1 MNKSYIRL
9 STNFQCLC
17 TRMYT
22 YIRATGIDMFIQQS
36 RALRG
41 AYALKQ

>member
-9 STNFQCLC
+9 STNFQCL
-17 TRMYT
+17 RT